1 MNMRSALRLIP
12 LMAIGAAA
20 AFLLAGPLTSLYKSN
35 AVAGRPQ
42 PSASGTID
50 PHASP
55 TSCPASLPMPKTATT
70 VPPPA
75 APGLPFTV
83 WVNEPLGAKVRA
95 GASSSTAQL
104 GILSQ
109 GTQATAD
116 QRAPDASGNVW
127 YHVKQASLAGWV
139 RSDLVV
145 TTAIHAASGLGWSLM
160 LPPGYQVGPSSDP
173 SLTTISKT
181 GDDLPFLVL
190 QTSTSDTLTI
200 QLPAQLRADVAPVA
214 DHTTA
219 VQVWSYTARGGEQ
232 VSRVALDTCKVTSAW
247 ARPDQGWPFMSAVFL
262 GRDQTKGRSYQFS
275 FFAADPNSPVVKQVL
290 DSVALS

>member
-20 AFLLAGPLTSLYKSN
+20 AFLLAGPLTSLYKTH

-42 PSASGTID
+42 QSTSATID

-55 TSCPASLPMPKTATT
+55 TSCPASLPMPKSALTITIADA
-70 VPPPA
+70 PA
-75 APGLPFTV
+75 LPFPV

-127 YHVKQASLAGWV
+127 YHVRQASLAGWI

-145 TTAIHAASGLGWSLM
+145 TTALHAASGVGWSLM
-160 LPPGYQVGPSSDP
+160 LPQGYQVAPSSDP
-173 SLTTISKT
+173 SVTTISKS
-181 GDDLPFLVL
+181 GDDLPFLIL
-190 QTSTSDTLTI
+190 QTTSSDTLTV
-200 QLPAQLRADVAPVA
+200 QLPAQLRANMAPVA

-219 VQVWSYTARGGEQ
+219 VQVWSYTPINEQ

-247 ARPDQGWPFMSAVFL
+247 ARPDQGWPFMSSVYVH
-262 GRDQTKGRSYQFS
+262 TKGRNYQFS
-275 FFAADPNSPVVKQVL
+275 FFTADPNSPVVKQVL